1 MVRAEKSPG
10 ACSLSVTHVLLL
22 FIMKKVKKYK
32 ISRRLQAPLFE
43 KCQTQNF
50 VLREQRRAPKK
61 RRRMLSEYGR
71 QLAEKQKVRYLY
83 SISERVLKN
92 YVKKAVANRAS
103 STEEVL
109 AELLERRLDN
119 VVYQLSLA
127 PTRRMARQMVSH
139 GHFTVNGRKVTTPSY
154 QVRDTDVIGVREGS
168 VQTTLFQ
175 VMLAPSSNLKPRVG
189 WVSWD
194 VKAKQGTIA
203 SKPTLGETVFSIPV
217 ILEYYSR

>member
-1 MVRAEKSPG
+1 
-10 ACSLSVTHVLLL
+10 
-22 FIMKKVKKYK
+22 MKKVKKYK

-50 VLREQRRAPKK
+50 VLREQRRAPK
-61 RRRMLSEYGR
+61 RRRGIFSEYGK

-92 YVKKAVANRAS
+92 YVKKATKNRSA
-103 STEEVL
+103 STEGMLVEI
-109 AELLERRLDN
+109 LERRLDN
-119 VVYQLSLA
+119 VIYQLNLA

-139 GHFTVNGRKVTTPSY
+139 GHFTINDRKVTIPSY
-154 QVRDTDVIGVREGS
+154 QVSDTDVIGIREGS
-168 VQTTLFQ
+168 INTALFQ
-175 VMLAPSSNLKPRVG
+175 SIFAPSNKLKPRVG

-194 VKAKQGTIA
+194 PKAKQGTIVA
-203 SKPTLGETVFSIPV
+203 KPALGETVFSLPV